1 MTQLNK
7 PVTTPSVNPVGK
19 VESKLKPKSL
29 LVSFEEK
36 IAPEVAPE
44 PSEAPRTSKE
54 ELDRMIA
61 AQLTDRQFAPITP
74 EGLTK
79 NVTYVTAANGIFK
92 VVKTAFALFT
102 VKLTDTENT
111 VPGLPAM
118 EEGVQL
124 LIPKIP
130 FKTILQALSF
140 YKDVNTKD
148 KTEVSSLYF
157 WNHNNIDLPD
167 IPGLQS
173 EGQLVTYVPVQENTA
188 TLSEFGDD
196 NWVSWLREN
205 LSVLLELHSHNTMSA
220 FFSGTDDA
228 NENMNQFYGVW
239 GKVEDKEPEFA
250 FRWVCGEDKVVCSP
264 DLLIDWP
271 KVTLVEETH
280 QSVKRTL
287 TVDNSSGLIDIE
299 RDFLEQVKV
308 ENPQIVEKEELIKGP
323 FVAVEYP
330 ADWMTQHKK
339 KTYSYGYK
347 NNQYGYKNRQY
358 GYGTTAKPG
367 TVPPATGSK
376 EPFYEYDYDVPG
388 VLFDDYGYDY
398 EDAVYNAY
406 AHDYNAPISTGRNR
420 TSSRYSS
427 RKNKTVNKSAHSK
440 RKISDNRA

>member
-7 PVTTPSVNPVGK
+7 SVTTPSVKPVGK

-36 IAPEVAPE
+36 MAPEVALEAPE
-44 PSEAPRTSKE
+44 TPRTSKE

-130 FKTILQALSF
+130 FKIILQALSF

-157 WNHNNIDLPD
+157 WNHNNVNLPN
-167 IPGLQS
+167 IPGIQS

-205 LSVLLELHSHNTMSA
+205 LSVLLELHSH
-220 FFSGTDDA
+220 
-228 NENMNQFYGVW
+228 
-239 GKVEDKEPEFA
+239 
-250 FRWVCGEDKVVCSP
+250 
-264 DLLIDWP
+264 
-271 KVTLVEETH
+271 
-280 QSVKRTL
+280 
-287 TVDNSSGLIDIE
+287 
-299 RDFLEQVKV
+299 
-308 ENPQIVEKEELIKGP
+308 
-323 FVAVEYP
+323 
-330 ADWMTQHKK
+330 
-339 KTYSYGYK
+339 
-347 NNQYGYKNRQY
+347 
-358 GYGTTAKPG
+358 
-367 TVPPATGSK
+367 
-376 EPFYEYDYDVPG
+376 
-388 VLFDDYGYDY
+388 
-398 EDAVYNAY
+398 
-406 AHDYNAPISTGRNR
+406 
-420 TSSRYSS
+420 
-427 RKNKTVNKSAHSK
+427 
-440 RKISDNRA
+440 